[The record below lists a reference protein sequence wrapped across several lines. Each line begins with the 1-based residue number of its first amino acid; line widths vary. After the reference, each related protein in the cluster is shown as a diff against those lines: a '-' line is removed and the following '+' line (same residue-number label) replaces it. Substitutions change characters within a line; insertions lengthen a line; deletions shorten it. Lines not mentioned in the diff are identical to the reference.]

1 MKIKF
6 KIIAIVLFFNVT
18 IFAQQEPHYTQ
29 YMYNMSI
36 VNPAYM
42 TNELNVYQVGS
53 LYRSQWVGIEGAPK
67 TANVFAHIPVT
78 NDIEFSLN
86 FVNDKI
92 GSNVNVNSTNINI
105 DLAYKINVNE
115 TTNLSFGLKSGISNF
130 VLDASNSNVAS
141 DPLFSNTNKMN
152 FIVGTGV
159 FLFAD
164 NYYVGLSVPNVIPNS
179 VKVESGGSIYK
190 ATPHMYLTSGY
201 VFDVSDYIKLKPS
214 IMLKE
219 VIGVPLSIDVSLNA
233 LYDNRFELGFSYRYD
248 ESFSGLL
255 AINVT
260 PSLRVGYAYDY
271 NQNDLKNYNTGSHE
285 FILLYKFDFLNW
297 SKKYNSPRFY

>member
-6 KIIAIVLFFNVT
+6 KIIAIVLFFSQT
-18 IFAQQEPHYTQ
+18 IFAQQEAHYTQ

-67 TANVFAHIPVT
+67 TANIFAHIPVT

-92 GSNVNVNSTNINI
+92 GSNVNVNSTNFNI
-105 DLAYKINVNE
+105 DLAYKINLNE

-130 VLDASNSNVAS
+130 VIDASNSNVAS
-141 DPLFSNTNKMN
+141 DPLFTNTNKMN
-152 FIVGTGV
+152 FIIGTGV

-179 VKVESGGSIYK
+179 VKVDSGGSIYK
-190 ATPHMYLTSGY
+190 ATPHIFLTSGY

-214 IMLKE
+214 VMLKE
-219 VIGVPLSIDVSLNA
+219 ITGVPLSIDVSLNA

-271 NQNDLKNYNTGSHE
+271 NTNDLKNYNTGSHE

-297 SKKYNSPRFY
+297 SKKYNSY